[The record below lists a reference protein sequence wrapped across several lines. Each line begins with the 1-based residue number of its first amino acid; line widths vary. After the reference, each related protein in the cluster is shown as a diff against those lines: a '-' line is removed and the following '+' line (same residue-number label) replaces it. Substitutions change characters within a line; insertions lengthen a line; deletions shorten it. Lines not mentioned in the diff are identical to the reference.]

1 MRPPIPSRG
10 DIALAAALLAF
21 FLAEIAAEQRF
32 DGDRPVS
39 VVAAVALCAALL
51 WRRQAPLL
59 AVGAGVGVIVASNAA
74 APALGDTGAFLLAFV
89 VALYSLGRHARGRAA
104 QAGGLLLAA
113 AVPLAATEP
122 GEDFLVGDLA
132 FIGLLFA
139 GPWAAGVVL
148 RRRHDQEHALE
159 DRAAARAV
167 ADERARIARELH
179 DVVSHAI
186 SLIVLQARGGRRVLE
201 TRPGETRAALD
212 AIEHAG
218 AQALGEM
225 RRHARASA
233 RAGRRRHA
241 RAAPE
246 PARPRRRRRA
256 GPRDRAARGRRRQG
270 EPVDLPP
277 GIDISA
283 YRIVQE
289 GLTNA
294 LKHAG
299 PAHARLVVRY
309 APDALEVQVVDDG
322 AGGGNGDG
330 SGLGLAGLRERVAVY
345 GGVLE
350 AGARPQGGLC
360 AAGAVAARDAAM
372 IRVLLADDERLVR
385 TGLRMILSAEHD
397 LEVVGEAAD
406 GHEAIAGAARWRP
419 DVVVMDIRMPGLD
432 GIEAT
437 RRIVEGDAGPRVLVL
452 TTFDL
457 DAYVYEALSAG
468 AGGFLLKDAPE
479 DQLLA
484 AVRVVAGGGALFA
497 PAVTRR
503 LIERFAQHAA
513 PRVAPHGRARRAHGA
528 RARRARAAGPW
539 PVQRG
544 DRRRAGRQRAHGQDA
559 RGQRAAEARPAQSRP
574 GRRARLRVGRRATG
588 RMSYSGA
595 RFTCSQV

>member
-1 MRPPIPSRG
+1 MISLARAMARRPAPGYCRPVGTRPPIPRRG

-32 DGDRPVS
+32 DGDRAVS

-132 FIGLLFA
+132 FIGLVFA

-148 RRRHDQEHALE
+148 RHRHDQEHALA

-225 RRHARASA
+225 RRMLELLREQGDDVTLAPRPSLRDLDDVVARV
-233 RAGRRRHA
+233 RATGLHV
-241 RAAPE
+241 
-246 PARPRRRRRA
+246 
-256 GPRDRAARGRRRQG
+256 DVDVQG

-350 AGARPQGGLC
+350 AGARPQGG
-360 AAGAVAARDAAM
+360 
-372 IRVLLADDERLVR
+372 
-385 TGLRMILSAEHD
+385 
-397 LEVVGEAAD
+397 
-406 GHEAIAGAARWRP
+406 
-419 DVVVMDIRMPGLD
+419 
-432 GIEAT
+432 
-437 RRIVEGDAGPRVLVL
+437 
-452 TTFDL
+452 
-457 DAYVYEALSAG
+457 YAL
-468 AGGFLLKDAPE
+468 
-479 DQLLA
+479 
-484 AVRVVAGGGALFA
+484 
-497 PAVTRR
+497 
-503 LIERFAQHAA
+503 
-513 PRVAPHGRARRAHGA
+513 
-528 RARRARAAGPW
+528 
-539 PVQRG
+539 
-544 DRRRAGRQRAHGQDA
+544 
-559 RGQRAAEARPAQSRP
+559 
-574 GRRARLRVGRRATG
+574 RARLPLGTPR
-588 RMSYSGA
+588 
-595 RFTCSQV
+595 